1 MPDEKAQNQPQAPAQ
16 GQAQSQPEKL
26 TDEEVARLVKKFS
39 RRGGRRNVKADNSHK
54 ADNHVRE
61 VKAKAEK
68 EKPEGKTKA
77 KRVVGVRL
85 IETKYGKR
93 VLIEQ
98 GQNRLWLREADIV
111 QLLTILAREAFGKEE
126 VEE

>member
-54 ADNHVRE
+54 ANNHVRE

-68 EKPEGKTKA
+68 EKQGKKA
-77 KRVVGVRL
+77 KRVIGIRL

-111 QLLTILAREAFGKEE
+111 QLLTVLAREAFGKEE
-126 VEE
+126 VEES

>member
-1 MPDEKAQNQPQAPAQ
+1 MPDEKAQNQPQAPQ

-39 RRGGRRNVKADNSHK
+39 RRGGRRNVKADNFNK
-54 ADNHVRE
+54 ANNHVRE
-61 VKAKAEK
+61 VKASKAEK
-68 EKPEGKTKA
+68 EKQGKTKA

-93 VLIEQ
+93 ILIEQ
-98 GQNRLWLREADIV
+98 GQNRVWLREADVV
-111 QLLTILAREAFGKEE
+111 QLLSVLAREAFGKEE
-126 VEE
+126 VEES